1 MKSRTMT
8 EGASWKHILRFALP
22 VLAGAVLQ
30 QLYNTVDAI
39 IVGNFA
45 GEASLSAI
53 GTTGSFVFFFLAFAM
68 GLSSGN
74 GVVIAQHYGAD
85 DRKMVR
91 ENASTGMILLVGAGI
106 IFAILG
112 ILIARPAYQFLIHVP
127 ADIIDKTVLYFRIYA
142 VGLIFQF
149 AYNSFAAILR
159 SIGDSAATLYFL
171 LIASLMNIGL
181 DLLFVAVFHWDVA
194 VAAVATVISQLASC
208 IAAYLYMTK
217 KYPIFRFKLREF
229 TWNNMHALKTVKV
242 GFPIALQLMIVSIGI
257 TAIQRAV
264 NEFGQSMMA
273 SYTAGHRIEMYL
285 GLPPNAFMTTMATY
299 TGQNIGAGKMDRVRT
314 GVWQS
319 VLFSFSMT
327 LVFSA
332 IVFFFSNSIAGLFG
346 LSDQAL
352 EYCRAHLQTIAFI
365 NIILSLYIP
374 LFGLFQGAN
383 HSGFP
388 TIVAS
393 VALGVRVLVTYL
405 FRYSDFLGYSVIWWN
420 GVFGFSMGFLVS
432 WIYYLSGRWKKNV
445 SLR

>member
-1 MKSRTMT
+1 MT

-39 IVGNFA
+39 IVGNYA

-91 ENASTGMILLVGAGI
+91 EHASTGILLLVGV
-106 IFAILG
+106 G
-112 ILIARPAYQFLIHVP
+112 ILVAIISIFVARPAYAYLIHVP
-127 ADIIDKTVLYFRIYA
+127 SDIIDKTVLYFRIYA

-149 AYNSFAAILR
+149 GYNSFAAILR
-159 SIGDSAATLYFL
+159 SVGDSAATLYFL
-171 LIASLMNIGL
+171 LIASVMNIGL

-194 VAAVATVISQLASC
+194 GAAVATVISQLASF
-208 IAAYLYMTK
+208 IAAYIYMIK
-217 KYPIFRFKLREF
+217 KYPIFRFKIKEF
-229 TWNNMHALKTVKV
+229 TWNGAHALKSCKV

-264 NEFGQSMMA
+264 NEFGQTMMA

-285 GLPPNAFMTTMATY
+285 GLPANAFMTTMATY
-299 TGQNIGAGKMDRVRT
+299 TGQNIGAEKMDRVRT

-327 LVFSA
+327 LFFSA
-332 IVFFFSNSIAGLFG
+332 AVFIFSKDIAGLFG

-352 EYCRAHLQTIAFI
+352 TYCEAHLQTVAII

-388 TIVAS
+388 TVVAS

-405 FRYSDFLGYSVIWWN
+405 FRYSDFLGYTVIWWN
-420 GVFGFSMGFLVS
+420 GVFGFTMGLLVS
-432 WIYYLSGRWKKNV
+432 WIYYFSGRWKKNV

>member
-1 MKSRTMT
+1 MRARTMT

-91 ENASTGMILLVGAGI
+91 ENASTGMILLVGVGI
-106 IFAILG
+106 IVAVIG
-112 ILIARPAYQFLIHVP
+112 ILVAKPAYQYLIHVP
-127 ADIIDKTVLYFRIYA
+127 SDLIDKTVLYFRIYA

-159 SIGDSAATLYFL
+159 AIGDSAATLYFL

-194 VAAVATVISQLASC
+194 GAAVATVISQLASC
-208 IAAYLYMTK
+208 IAAYLYMIK

-229 TWNNMHALKTVKV
+229 T
-242 GFPIALQLMIVSIGI
+242 
-257 TAIQRAV
+257 
-264 NEFGQSMMA
+264 
-273 SYTAGHRIEMYL
+273 
-285 GLPPNAFMTTMATY
+285 
-299 TGQNIGAGKMDRVRT
+299 
-314 GVWQS
+314 
-319 VLFSFSMT
+319 
-327 LVFSA
+327 
-332 IVFFFSNSIAGLFG
+332 
-346 LSDQAL
+346 
-352 EYCRAHLQTIAFI
+352 
-365 NIILSLYIP
+365 
-374 LFGLFQGAN
+374 
-383 HSGFP
+383 
-388 TIVAS
+388 
-393 VALGVRVLVTYL
+393 
-405 FRYSDFLGYSVIWWN
+405 
-420 GVFGFSMGFLVS
+420 
-432 WIYYLSGRWKKNV
+432 
-445 SLR
+445 